1 MSEPRIVR
9 KCPRCGDVQLVP
21 LSERPRL
28 EEYFHCSKCGFVGH
42 ERGTDPEEDKRDE
55 DS

>member
-9 KCPRCGDVQLVP
+9 KCPKCGDVQLVP
-21 LSERPRL
+21 LSEMPRL
-28 EEYFHCSKCGFVGH
+28 DEYFHCSKCGFVGQ
-42 ERGTDPEEDKRDE
+42 EREADSEKKPGDE

>member
-9 KCPRCGDVQLVP
+9 KCPRCGDIQLVP

-28 EEYFHCSKCGFVGH
+28 EEYFHCAKCGFVGQ
-42 ERGTDPEEDKRDE
+42 EREPDPEDKE
-55 DS
+55 PGKDS

>member
-9 KCPRCGDVQLVP
+9 KCPKCGDVQLVP

-28 EEYFHCSKCGFVGH
+28 DEYFHCSKCGYVGQ
-42 ERGTDPEEDKRDE
+42 ERGDSEEGRSDE
-55 DS
+55 ES